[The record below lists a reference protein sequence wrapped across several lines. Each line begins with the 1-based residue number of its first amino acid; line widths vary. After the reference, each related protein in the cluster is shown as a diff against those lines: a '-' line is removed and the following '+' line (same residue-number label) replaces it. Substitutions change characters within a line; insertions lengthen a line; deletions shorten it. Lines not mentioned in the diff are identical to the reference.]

1 MLDKPNF
8 RMGTERR
15 DQFGIEDNDAL
26 YDPSINAMAAKNIFD
41 KQGFDAWSVYKS
53 GKYKEFL

>member
-26 YDPSINAMAAKNIFD
+26 YDP
-41 KQGFDAWSVYKS
+41 QYQRHG
-53 GKYKEFL
+53 GKKYFRQARI